1 MIDDKT
7 KGLIKMSLSCNEQR
21 FNLGHNIQ
29 EEETL

>member
-7 KGLIKMSLSCNEQR
+7 KGLIKMSLSDNEQR
-21 FNLGHNIQ
+21 FSLEHSIQ